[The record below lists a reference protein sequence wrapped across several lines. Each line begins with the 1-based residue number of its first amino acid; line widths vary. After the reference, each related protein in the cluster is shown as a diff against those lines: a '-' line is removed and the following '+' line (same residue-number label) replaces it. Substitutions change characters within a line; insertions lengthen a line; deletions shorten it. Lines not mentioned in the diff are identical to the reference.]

1 MPLEFSW
8 QLPLCAAGAA
18 PDWTAQPG
26 HWIQLAQA
34 VEYAGVDGLWIPG
47 GSQCADSLGVA
58 AALCAHTRH
67 LQLTVS
73 VPPQVMLPAALA
85 STVQSLQSISSN
97 RVRLHLP
104 DSQQSTARHTFDD
117 WLNRDQRSESIGE
130 YLDILG
136 RLLRGGDGGF
146 TYSGRYFQLENA
158 GYARRD
164 LPAPALVLN
173 DSQSPA
179 LIASQAQ
186 VCLLRAAPPAQ
197 LRQAIERQ
205 RAASPEPST
214 PLTFACTFGLIL
226 ADTEAQAWEAAARQL
241 PALPAVPTSEAD
253 SVLRLQRGG
262 HPLRHFEVHPNL
274 LQTAPG
280 QPAYLIGTPQQLA
293 TRLQELHGLGI
304 EHIVIQSQPS
314 VSDVLR
320 FGEQVLPLLA
330 AQGLRKEN
338 V

>member
-1 MPLEFSW
+1 MALEFSW
-8 QLPLCAAGAA
+8 QLPLCESGTR
-18 PDWTAQPG
+18 PDWTVQPG
-26 HWIQLAQA
+26 HWIQVAQA
-34 VEYAGVDGLWIPG
+34 VEYAGLDGVWIPG
-47 GSQCADSLGVA
+47 GAQCADSLGVA
-58 AALCAHTRH
+58 AALCAHTRRLH
-67 LQLTVS
+67 LTVS

-85 STVQSLQSISSN
+85 STVQSLQSISAN

-104 DSQQSTARHTFDD
+104 DSQQSHLRHTFDD

-130 YLDILG
+130 YLDILN
-136 RLLRGGDGGF
+136 RLLRGSERGF

-164 LPAPALVLN
+164 LPAPAIILN

-186 VCLLRAAPPAQ
+186 MCLLSAAPPGR

-205 RAASPEPST
+205 RDANPSA
-214 PLTFACTFGLIL
+214 PLTFACTLGLIL
-226 ADTEAQAWEAAARQL
+226 ADTEARAWEAAARQL
-241 PALPAVPTSEAD
+241 SAPPADAASSDA
-253 SVLRLQRGG
+253 SVLRLQRDA
-262 HPLRHFEVHPNL
+262 HPLRRFEVHPNL
-274 LQTAPG
+274 LQVESG
-280 QPAYLIGTPQQLA
+280 QPVYLIGTPQQLA

-304 EHIVIQSQPS
+304 EHIVIQGQPS

-338 V
+338 T